1 MSPGKP
7 RERTS
12 PTYRTATT
20 GFTRDVNR
28 AAVLRL
34 IGSSAPIARK
44 TIAEQL
50 GLSPA
55 TVTQITRDL
64 VRQGLIRVARRAPS
78 RGGRPA
84 LLLELVGGAA
94 TAFGAKV
101 APDHLV
107 GVRVDLE
114 AEVVERFECEFDGIA
129 PDSLD
134 RLGEILGDWLR
145 GSSAHPP
152 LLGVGLGVP
161 GVFDRRTGELDSP
174 LLGWRGVRVA
184 HQLQRRLRAPVLV
197 DNDVNTL
204 AVWERLYGRGQEVDD
219 LIVVTIGRGVG
230 LGIVTGGDIYRGF
243 RGGAGEF
250 GHVSVVDDGPICSC
264 GKQGCLEAVV
274 GDPALVDRARAEGV
288 LSRRQ
293 GIGRLLD
300 LAAQGDERA
309 LTIYAD
315 AGAML
320 GRGVSGLVNV
330 LAPELVLLS
339 GEGTQAWSFLAPA
352 FEEELRAHLFPAF
365 AGVAVEVDPWDDAKW
380 AVGAASLV
388 LRATFTAPLDGE
400 HTDSIRAR
408 IGTGAPAAEVVG

>member
-1 MSPGKP
+1 MP
-7 RERTS
+7 RPRS
-12 PTYRTATT
+12 SRAAVTYRTVTT

-34 IGSSAPIARK
+34 IGSAAPIARK
-44 TIAEQL
+44 TIAERL

-55 TVTQITRDL
+55 TVTEITRGLIEQGL
-64 VRQGLIRVARRAPS
+64 VRVADRAPS

-101 APDHLV
+101 AADHLV
-107 GVRVDLE
+107 GVLVDLE
-114 AEVVERFECEFDGIA
+114 ADVLERFECKFDAGAEGSI
-129 PDSLD
+129 D
-134 RLGEILGDWLR
+134 RLAGTLADWLAGGR
-145 GSSAHPP
+145 GYPP

-161 GVFDRRTGELDSP
+161 GVFDRKSGKLDSP
-174 LLGWRGVRVA
+174 LLGWRGIQVA
-184 HQLQRRLRAPVLV
+184 RLLQRRLRVPVFV

-204 AVWERLYGRGQEVDD
+204 AVWERLYGRGHEVEDF
-219 LIVVTIGRGVG
+219 IVVTVGRGVG

-250 GHVSVVDDGPICSC
+250 GHVSMAEDGPLCSC
-264 GKQGCLEAVV
+264 GKRGCLEALV
-274 GDPALVDRARAEGV
+274 GDPALVEQARAAGA

-293 GIGRLLD
+293 GIDRLEK
-300 LAAQGDERA
+300 LAKDGDERA
-309 LTIYAD
+309 LAIYAK
-315 AGAML
+315 AGAAL
-320 GRGVSGLVNV
+320 GRAVSGLVNV
-330 LAPELVLLS
+330 LAPELVLVS
-339 GEGTQAWSFLAPA
+339 GEGTRAWHSLADSF
-352 FEEELRAHLFPAF
+352 ERELRAHLFPAF
-365 AGVAVEVDPWDDAKW
+365 ADVTVEVDPWDDAKW

-408 IGTGAPAAEVVG
+408 IGTPAPEVVA